1 MSSSP
6 HNQPIPGPS
15 KPHFFLAPQDRIG
28 VTFPFDDRTIRRLR
42 TIPGC
47 RWEDDKGFWSF
58 PRTREVLEKLLAAF
72 RSDWRILD
80 RSVSEAF
87 GFTKPEAGSAV
98 RAVQTQ
104 SQSGSD
110 LEAMTK
116 ELRLRNYSP
125 NTIKAYRSCVQS
137 FSGYFAPRG
146 MRELQEE
153 DIKRYLLHQIQQ
165 KGLCSGSVS
174 QMLNAIRFLYVEIYK
189 RPFVVRDLQ
198 HPKKGRKLPVVLS
211 CEELKALF
219 DGVRNIKHRLI
230 LMVAYSAGLRVSEV
244 VRLKTADI
252 DGERKLIHVHSGKG
266 KKDRYT
272 LLSEV
277 VLEGLRDYWKAFRPK
292 VWLFEG
298 QKDGEPYS
306 VRSAEKVFDSAKAR
320 AGITKHV
327 TIHSL
332 RHSFATHLLE
342 QGVDIRFIQEL
353 LGHRS
358 VRTTEIYT
366 HVSRRMIGAIKS
378 PIDQIIQPRG
388 K

>member
-1 MSSSP
+1 
-6 HNQPIPGPS
+6 
-15 KPHFFLAPQDRIG
+15 
-28 VTFPFDDRTIRRLR
+28 
-42 TIPGC
+42 
-47 RWEDDKGFWSF
+47 
-58 PRTREVLEKLLAAF
+58 
-72 RSDWRILD
+72 
-80 RSVSEAF
+80 
-87 GFTKPEAGSAV
+87 
-98 RAVQTQ
+98 
-104 SQSGSD
+104 
-110 LEAMTK
+110 
-116 ELRLRNYSP
+116 
-125 NTIKAYRSCVQS
+125 
-137 FSGYFAPRG
+137 
-146 MRELQEE
+146 
-153 DIKRYLLHQIQQ
+153 
-165 KGLCSGSVS
+165 
-174 QMLNAIRFLYVEIYK
+174 
-189 RPFVVRDLQ
+189 
-198 HPKKGRKLPVVLS
+198 
-211 CEELKALF
+211 
-219 DGVRNIKHRLI
+219 
-230 LMVAYSAGLRVSEV
+230 MVAYSAGLRVSEV

-378 PIDQIIQPRG
+378 PIDQIIRPRG